1 MGLRLTGDWADMG
14 KKTKTKQT
22 LINIWMVTKPKAE
35 GA

>member
-14 KKTKTKQT
+14 KKTKQT